1 MKEYQITELDCRMR
15 YLDLP
20 GEAVPILF
28 LHGLGCAGSF
38 DYPQVAAQPELAGH
52 RRILVDLLGAGYSDK
67 PADFDYQ
74 VSSHAAYLKAF
85 VDHLGME
92 EFFLF
97 GHSLG
102 GPVAI
107 ELAKLCGGRV
117 CALILSESNLDP
129 CRKGAASYQIAQISE
144 EAFLAR
150 GYADLIAQNKAG
162 GNTMWA
168 ASLANCSP
176 LAVYR
181 LSECALYG
189 GSPSWRDALYDLPVR
204 KGFIFGERSL
214 PDRDVQEL
222 RRHQISVEI
231 VPAAGH
237 SMAWENPGG
246 LASAISRCLERESV
260 PGNADV

>member
-67 PADFDYQ
+67 PTGFDYQ
-74 VSSHAAYLKAF
+74 VSSHAAYLKTF
-85 VDHLGME
+85 VDHLGLE
-92 EFFLF
+92 AFVLF

-102 GPVAI
+102 GPVSI
-107 ELAKLCGGRV
+107 ELARLCGSRV

-129 CRKGAASYQIAQISE
+129 CRRGAASYQIAQISGK
-144 EAFLAR
+144 AFLAQ
-150 GYADLIAQNKAG
+150 GYADLIAQSKAG

-168 ASLANCSP
+168 ASLSNCSP
-176 LAVYR
+176 LAVHR
-181 LSECALYG
+181 LSECALRG
-189 GSPSWRDALYDLPVR
+189 GDPSWRAMLYELPVR
-204 KGFIFGERSL
+204 KGFIFGEQSL
-214 PDRDVQEL
+214 PDPDAAEL

-237 SMAWENPGG
+237 SMAWENPRG
-246 LASAISRCLERESV
+246 LAAAISRCLERGPV
-260 PGNADV
+260 PGNTAV